1 MACTVIGCCVDD
13 EPVCAFDECGLLLL
27 LLDEDNDDFLLFDFD
42 DDGDED
48 MDFVV
53 VDAGVLGFIIFCKL
67 KIHTRHSR
75 TFHSFNIN
83 PKE

>member
-1 MACTVIGCCVDD
+1 M
-13 EPVCAFDECGLLLL
+13 L

-67 KIHTRHSR
+67 NIHTRIHAR
-75 TFHSFNIN
+75 FIHLILTQKNKEPRKRMHQFNN
-83 PKE
+83 N